1 MNKRRK
7 PFFHPDGRT
16 SAADISRYRQ
26 QFLHVQHLD
35 AFVAGRLRG
44 GFQVDLGIA
53 GNHAHQNPVAIAA
66 QHQRLGTPGRPA
78 RRALRRRARRPDS
91 LRPPGKGSTRR
102 RSSPVEQAGGIG
114 FIDFYGHGLRLF
126 RTKVKLIRR
135 KSKTGVPIPVL
146 KLYLGGCFSPSTNL

>member
-1 MNKRRK
+1 M
-7 PFFHPDGRT
+7 
-16 SAADISRYRQ
+16 
-26 QFLHVQHLD
+26 QHLD

-66 QHQRLGTPGRPA
+66 QHQRLEHLADRLAELFGDVRGGQILFVHPVRDQLVGD
-78 RRALRRRARRPDS
+78 LR
-91 LRPPGKGSTRR
+91 
-102 RSSPVEQAGGIG
+102 PVEQAGGIG
-114 FIDFYGHGLRLF
+114 FINFYGHGLRLF

-146 KLYLGGCFSPSTNL
+146 KLYLGGCFSPSINL